1 MLTATNDA
9 CFQLRT
15 RWFDPSRDKWITVD
29 LIGPYTLTD
38 AISEAQH
45 VLMLFAGDVDRAY
58 VAIEDM
64 RQPIPS
70 LLTGAYSNADLCTMV
85 GLYGTSAYH
94 NTSKKG

>member
-1 MLTATNDA
+1 MLTATTNA

-15 RWFDPSRDKWITVD
+15 RWFDPARDKWITVD
-29 LIGPYTLTD
+29 LLGPYTITD

-45 VLMLFAGDVDRAY
+45 TLMLFAGDVDCAY

-70 LLTGAYSNADLCTMV
+70 LFDGTYSNADICTMV